1 MHVCTPCE
9 AKCPERPEVC
19 VRASGTG
26 VTGGYDLPDEASW
39 DLNLGPLK
47 EQQVLLTTELSL
59 VGS

>member
-1 MHVCTPCE
+1 M
-9 AKCPERPEVC
+9 C